1 MQPNLTVSGPAGF
14 SPRFLGCVLA
24 ALTALLLV
32 SCSSTPRA
40 SQASRPAGASS
51 GTSLAAKPD
60 APGATRGKGAYY
72 MDDGPMDTAGINLDA
87 IADAT
92 PAVEPL
98 HRFANRPYNVFGTDY
113 TPQQSIDE
121 PYDQTGM
128 GSWYGRKFH
137 GQRTSS
143 GEIYDMFAM
152 TAAHPTL
159 PIPSYARVT
168 NPRNGRS
175 VIVRVN
181 DRGPFLHSRV
191 IDLSYVA
198 AYRLGYV
205 NDGSAQVRVEKL
217 TPTLIAQLK
226 GGKSSTEPQVA
237 FAPVTAPVAT
247 PVSTPVV
254 APAVAPV
261 LAAAVNTV
269 SLPVDTS
276 TLPPSPAHSAPA
288 AASGFFL
295 QLGAFSVE
303 DNARALLS
311 RMSLEFSEHLPN
323 LQVVRREPH
332 FRLLAGPYRSREEAQ
347 QASRRLKDMASIVA
361 VVLAP

>member
-1 MQPNLTVSGPAGF
+1 MQPSVTASLSASVHMDR
-14 SPRFLGCVLA
+14 SPGLLWCLSV
-24 ALTALLLV
+24 ALTALVLGA
-32 SCSSTPRA
+32 CSSAPKA
-40 SQASRPAGASS
+40 SQSPRPSASVAS
-51 GTSLAAKPD
+51 KPD
-60 APGATRGKGAYY
+60 VPGSSRGKGGYY
-72 MDDGPMDTAGINLDA
+72 MDDGPMDTSGINLDA
-87 IADAT
+87 IADAV

-159 PIPSYARVT
+159 PIPSYVRVT
-168 NPRNGRS
+168 HTRNGRS

-191 IDLSYVA
+191 IDLSYAA

-226 GGKSSTEPQVA
+226 GGKTVPESQVSQVVAASVIAPAIATPVSPVSSAVSSA
-237 FAPVTAPVAT
+237 VSLPVAT
-247 PVSTPVV
+247 PVDTT
-254 APAVAPV
+254 
-261 LAAAVNTV
+261 AA
-269 SLPVDTS
+269 S
-276 TLPPSPAHSAPA
+276 PSPASSAPV

-361 VVLAP
+361 VVLTP

>member
-1 MQPNLTVSGPAGF
+1 MASAPMGLVQPGLHQSGLHQSDPSHS
-14 SPRFLGCVLA
+14 SPHHSDQPLSGWSRLLWF
-24 ALTALLLV
+24 ALSLLLAITL
-32 SCSSTPRA
+32 SACSSAPRA
-40 SQASRPAGASS
+40 AQVSKPASS
-51 GTSLAAKPD
+51 ASSKPEAAS
-60 APGATRGKGAYY
+60 TVRGRGGYY
-72 MDDGPMDTAGINLDA
+72 MDDGPMDASGINLDA
-87 IADAT
+87 IADAV

-113 TPQQSIDE
+113 TPQQSIEDAFE
-121 PYDQTGM
+121 QSGV

-137 GQRTSS
+137 GQKTSS

-159 PIPSYARVT
+159 PIPSYARVS
-168 NPRNGRS
+168 NPANGRS

-191 IDLSYVA
+191 IDLSYAA

-205 NDGSAQVRVEKL
+205 NQGSAPVRVEKL
-217 TPTLIAQLK
+217 TPVLIAQLK
-226 GGKSSTEPQVA
+226 DGKANSVA
-237 FAPVTAPVAT
+237 LDAP
-247 PVSTPVV
+247 S
-254 APAVAPV
+254 
-261 LAAAVNTV
+261 
-269 SLPVDTS
+269 D
-276 TLPPSPAHSAPA
+276 
-288 AASGFFL
+288 ASGFFL

-347 QASRRLKDMASIVA
+347 QASRRLKDLTSIVA